1 MDSEETAFID
11 TFKSE
16 IENMDEYILHPDDK
30 ENLTFL
36 LKNSTVFFTLLDKPV
51 EFILVAKALLKLYI
65 TIADSSKGTDFQF
78 TVDIIDILIKI
89 AVCFMRL
96 GYTDSATGL
105 FEILKNVKGSK
116 LTDIDIIGAYG
127 TYLIQMCSMEKA

>member
-11 TFKSE
+11 TFTSE
-16 IENMDEYILHPDDK
+16 IENMDEYILHSEDK

-36 LKNSTVFFTLLDKPV
+36 LKNATVFFTLLDKPV
-51 EFILVAKALLKLYI
+51 EFILAAKALLKLYI
-65 TIADSSKGTDFQF
+65 TITDSSKGTIFLF
-78 TVDIIDILIKI
+78 TKDIIDVLIRI

-96 GYTDSATGL
+96 GYTDSATGI

-116 LTDIDIIGAYG
+116 FTDNDIIGAYG
-127 TYLIQMCSMEKA
+127 TYLIQMCSMDKA